1 MVFTL
6 ILLGVGTLL
15 FLVIGYNMVQQF
27 KQKQETERR
36 LAIAKQKAIINET
49 EELLLH
55 SSILPYSK
63 ELVETLHSRI
73 LQALNHIRT
82 TDPTVKGL
90 NNRIRATKGQ
100 LSQIKGSGGEVSD
113 SAFRAPDTDKDAL
126 QMLQIVK
133 KIRAVVR
140 SEHAKGRLN
149 TQVFVLEDRRL
160 ELMQLKINIE
170 NALKRA
176 IEAQAL
182 RQWGSARQLLNKSI
196 SALSNIS
203 DRDAY
208 LEQKLTDMKRMNSE
222 MSEKLK
228 SASQQQVQDLAEKE
242 TDELDVLFQPKK
254 KW

>member
-6 ILLGVGTLL
+6 VLLGIGALL
-15 FLVIGYNMVQQF
+15 FLVIAYNMVQQF

-63 ELVETLHSRI
+63 ELVELLHKRM
-73 LQALNHIRT
+73 LEALNQIRT
-82 TDPTVKGL
+82 TDPSVKGL

-100 LSQIKGSGGEVSD
+100 LSQIKNAGDISD

-126 QMLQIVK
+126 QMLQIIK

-160 ELMQLKINIE
+160 ELMQLKVNIE

-176 IEAQAL
+176 VEAQAL
-182 RQWGSARQLLNKSI
+182 RQWGTARQLLNKGI

-208 LEQKLTDMKRMNSE
+208 LEQKLQDMRRMNQE
-222 MSEKLK
+222 MSDKLK
-228 SASQQQVQDLAEKE
+228 SASKQEAEDLAEKE

>member
-6 ILLGVGTLL
+6 ILLGIGALL
-15 FLVIGYNMVQQF
+15 FLVIAYNMVQQY
-27 KQKQETERR
+27 KQKQESERR
-36 LAIAKQKAIINET
+36 LAVAKQKAIINET

-63 ELVETLHSRI
+63 VLVELLHKRI
-73 LQALNHIRT
+73 FEALNQIQT
-82 TDPTVKGL
+82 VDPSVKGL
-90 NNRIRATKGQ
+90 HSRIRATKEQ
-100 LSQIKGSGGEVSD
+100 LSQINTTSD
-113 SAFRAPDTDKDAL
+113 AHDGTFRAPDTDKDAL
-126 QMLQIVK
+126 QMLKIVK

-149 TQVFVLEDRRL
+149 TQAFVLEDRRL
-160 ELMQLKINIE
+160 ELMQLKVNIE

-176 IEAQAL
+176 IETQAL
-182 RQWGSARQLLNKSI
+182 RQWGTARQLLNKGI
-196 SALSNIS
+196 SALNNIS

-208 LEQKLTDMKRMNSE
+208 LEQKLQDMLQMNQE

-228 SASQQQVQDLAEKE
+228 SASQKEAQNLADKE